1 MAERSWGVELENAE
15 GSVRTLRFGDWESEV
30 ELGSY
35 AQLYLRVLTGDP
47 SWKTVRVIQEIPG
60 KGPIDRYTGGSRR

>member
-30 ELGSY
+30 E
-35 AQLYLRVLTGDP
+35 LYLRVLTGDP